1 LDLTAVS
8 SFGTKTEWVSIQ
20 EFIVDMVCSPGFL
33 KIRFG
38 FVHVEVPLW
47 VRVIMNN

>member
-1 LDLTAVS
+1 LDLTAIS
-8 SFGTKTEWVSIQ
+8 SFGPKTPWASTQ

-38 FVHVEVPLW
+38 FVHVEVLLW
-47 VRVIMNN
+47 VIVIMSI